1 MPAVFGVGLCGGLA
15 DGLGP
20 VGERGDAVVV
30 PEAVQLKVSRQQP
43 QQDPVHTA
51 QHEAEGEA
59 SLDSLP
65 SPHFPP
71 REIEVHS
78 QNVIMDWS
86 MYFGREMEI
95 GK

>member
-1 MPAVFGVGLCGGLA
+1 MSAVFGVGLCGGLA

-43 QQDPVHTA
+43 QQDPLHPA

-65 SPHFPP
+65 SLDIPP

-78 QNVIMDWS
+78 QNVM
-86 MYFGREMEI
+86 
-95 GK
+95 